1 MVKIPEGSQK
11 DIDGSWLTPSGDH
24 IIELDFTDEELNL
37 LNETAALR
45 GFNPEDEESFN
56 DFIIEVLKEHMDYLK
71 EKENLKNE
79 P

>member
-45 GFNPEDEESFN
+45 GFNPEDEESFY